1 MYKIILLFASLSGLL
16 AGCALP
22 GSVSA
27 PTPYPADYLSTVIY
41 LTAQSLNGTMS
52 AQTAAAIPLTESPTE
67 TPVPAT
73 LTPQPTATFTPAP
86 DVPLAA
92 IQINAPGPQSRV
104 ASPLDVRIVAVSGK
118 SNKVELAL
126 FGEDGRLLSRSVRV
140 LPSHPRGEFLSMKIP
155 FEIRAAA
162 EVGILQVSTKDE
174 HGHVQSLNT
183 VRVLLISSG
192 VSQINPAG
200 NGIYER
206 VTLLHLP
213 ARSTVSGGIVNV
225 EGQFLPFNHKQVVL
239 ELVSDDAKSLGLR
252 VLNFA
257 SLGAQNF
264 STTIPYKVSAPTQ
277 ARLFIRQPD
286 DVLVN
291 SPVYVYSQEITLNP

>member
-1 MYKIILLFASLSGLL
+1 MLRKILLLASLSGLL

-22 GSVSA
+22 ASDSA
-27 PTPYPADYLSTVIY
+27 PTPYPANYLPTVIY
-41 LTAQSLNGTMS
+41 LTAQSINGTRS
-52 AQTAAAIPLTESPTE
+52 AQTAAAITPTKTPTE
-67 TPVPAT
+67 TPIPD
-73 LTPQPTATFTPAP
+73 TPTPLPTATVTPAP
-86 DVPLAA
+86 NVPLAA
-92 IQINAPGPQSRV
+92 IQINAPGPASKV
-104 ASPLDVRIVAVSGK
+104 ASPMDVRIMAVTGK

-140 LPSHPRGEFLSMKIP
+140 LPSHPFGEYLSMKIP

-174 HGHVQSLNT
+174 HGRVQSLNT

-192 VSQINPAG
+192 ISQINPVG

-213 ARSTVSGGIVNV
+213 ALSTVSGGVVNV

-239 ELVSDDAKSLGLR
+239 ELVSDDGKSLGSR

-257 SLGAQNF
+257 SLDAQNF
-264 STTIPYKVSAPTQ
+264 STTLPYKVSAPTQ

-286 DVLVN
+286 DVLDT
-291 SPVYVYSQEITLNP
+291 PVYVYSQEITLNP

>member
-1 MYKIILLFASLSGLL
+1 MYKIILLFSSLSGLL

-22 GSVSA
+22 VSNSM
-27 PTPYPADYLSTVIY
+27 PTPYPANYLPTVIY

-52 AQTAAAIPLTESPTE
+52 AQTAAAIPPTEPPTE

-92 IQINAPGPQSRV
+92 IQINAPGPASKV
-104 ASPLDVRIVAVSGK
+104 ASPLDVRVVAVSGK

-140 LPSHPRGEFLSMKIP
+140 LPSHASGEYLSMKIP

-162 EVGILQVSTKDE
+162 EVGILQVSTKNE
-174 HGHVQSLNT
+174 HGIVQSLNT
-183 VRVLLISSG
+183 VRVLLISTG
-192 VSQINPAG
+192 VSQINPVG

-213 ARSTVSGGIVNV
+213 PRNTVSGGVVKV

-239 ELVSDDAKSLGLR
+239 ELVSDDGKSLVLR
-252 VLNFA
+252 VLNFDG
-257 SLGAQNF
+257 LDTQNF
-264 STTIPYKVSAPTQ
+264 STTLPYKVSAPTQ

-286 DVLVN
+286 DVLDT
-291 SPVYVYSQEITLNP
+291 PVYVYSQEITLNP